1 MSRTRVL
8 EMIDRPFLG
17 GGQVTLLTLAGGLA
31 RERFEIFAASEPG
44 GPLAEEL
51 GKLGVPHVP
60 ISLRKSSGL
69 RAVAAIAAVLKENRI
84 DVLHTHGGIA
94 GLYGRWAATKAGTPA
109 VVHTIHGIHYL
120 HYRNPLA
127 RRAFIVLERRLSR
140 ITDAVI
146 FVSEA
151 DLEQGRR
158 LKLAPPEKTHLIRNG
173 VDPAIPAVASDLGK
187 KREELGALGKP
198 LVVAVSRLHR
208 QKGVAYLL
216 KAVPFISRELPAAKV
231 AIAGG
236 GPLQEAM
243 AAEIRRLGIGDA
255 ALLLGERADARE
267 ILAAADVFVLPSL
280 WEGLPYVLVE
290 AAALGMPI
298 VATDIEGVREVIRS
312 GATGILVPAKNPAAL
327 AAAVILLLGDRD
339 LAHKLGENARREIP
353 GRFSVG
359 RMIAETGSLYEEVL
373 RKKIPRPGDRPGP
386 PVE

>member
-1 MSRTRVL
+1 
-8 EMIDRPFLG
+8 MIDRPFLG
-17 GGQVTLLTLAGGLA
+17 GGQVTLLTLARGLD
-31 RERFEIFAASEPG
+31 RERFEVFAASEPG
-44 GPLAEEL
+44 GPLVEEM

-69 RAVAAIAAVLKENRI
+69 RAVAAIAAVLKNNRI

-94 GLYGRWAATKAGTPA
+94 GLYGRWAAKKAGTPA

-120 HYRNPLA
+120 HYRNPLI
-127 RRAFIVLERRLSR
+127 RRAFVILERRLSR

-151 DLEQGRR
+151 DLERGRR
-158 LKLAPPEKTHLIRNG
+158 LRLALPERSRLIRNG
-173 VDPAIPAVASDLGK
+173 VDPAIPAAASDPGK
-187 KREELGALGKP
+187 KREELGAQGKP
-198 LVVAVSRLHR
+198 LVAAVSRLHR

-216 KAVPFISRELPAAKV
+216 RAVPFIRRELPAVKV

-236 GPLQEAM
+236 GPLQEAL
-243 AAEIRRLGIGDA
+243 ALEIRRLGIGDA

-298 VATDIEGVREVIRS
+298 VATDIDGIREVIRS
-312 GATGILVPAKNPAAL
+312 GSTGILVPPRNPAAL
-327 AAAVILLLGDRD
+327 ASAVLLLLGDRD
-339 LAHKLGENARREIP
+339 LAGKLGENARREIP

-359 RMIAETGSLYEEVL
+359 RMIAETGFLYEEVL
-373 RKKIPRPGDRPGP
+373 RSKTPRPGGRPGP

>member
-1 MSRTRVL
+1 MSRIRVL

-17 GGQVTLLTLAGGLA
+17 GGQVTLLTLAAGLD
-31 RERFEIFAASEPG
+31 RDRFEVFAASEPG
-44 GPLAEEL
+44 GPLVEEL

-94 GLYGRWAATKAGTPA
+94 GLYGRWAAKRAGTPA

-127 RRAFIVLERRLSR
+127 RKAFIILERRLSR
-140 ITDAVI
+140 VTDAVI

-151 DLEQGRR
+151 DRERGKR
-158 LKLAPPEKTHLIRNG
+158 LRLAPPEKAHLIRNG
-173 VDPAIPAVASDLGK
+173 VDPAIPAVASDPGK

-208 QKGVAYLL
+208 QKGVACLL
-216 KAVPFISRELPAAKV
+216 NAVPFIRRELPTVKV
-231 AIAGG
+231 AIAGC
-236 GPLQEAM
+236 GPLQGAM
-243 AAEIRRLGIGDA
+243 AAEIRRLGIEDA

-298 VATDIEGVREVIRS
+298 VATDIDGVREVILS
-312 GATGILVPAKNPAAL
+312 GETGILVPPKNPAAL

-339 LAHKLGENARREIP
+339 LALKLGENARREIP
-353 GRFSVG
+353 GRFSIE
-359 RMIAETGSLYEEVL
+359 RMIGETGSLYEEVL
-373 RKKIPRPGDRPGP
+373 SNKILRPGDRPVA

>member
-1 MSRTRVL
+1 
-8 EMIDRPFLG
+8 MIDRPFLG
-17 GGQVTLLTLAGGLA
+17 GGQVTLLTLAGGLD
-31 RERFEIFAASEPG
+31 RDRFEIFALSEPG
-44 GPLAEEL
+44 GPLVEEL
-51 GKLGVPHVP
+51 GKLGVPHIP
-60 ISLRKSSGL
+60 ADLRKSSGPG
-69 RAVAAIAAVLKENRI
+69 AVAAIAAALKEHRI

-94 GLYGRWAATKAGTPA
+94 GLYGRWAAKRAGTPA

-158 LKLAPPEKTHLIRNG
+158 LRLAPPEISHLIRNG
-173 VDPAIPAVASDLGK
+173 VDPAIPAVASDSGR
-187 KREELGALGKP
+187 KREELGASGKP
-198 LVVAVSRLHR
+198 LVAAVSRLHR
-208 QKGVAYLL
+208 QKGVVYLL
-216 KAVPFISRELPAAKV
+216 RAVPFVRRELPSVKV

-236 GPLQEAM
+236 GPLQKAL
-243 AAEIRRLGIGDA
+243 ASEIRRLGIGDA
-255 ALLLGERADARE
+255 ALLLGERTDARE

-298 VATDIEGVREVIRS
+298 VAADIDGVREVIRS
-312 GATGILVPAKNPAAL
+312 GETGILVPPKNPAAL
-327 AAAVILLLGDRD
+327 AAALLLLLGDRA
-339 LAHKLGENARREIP
+339 LALKLGENARREIP
-353 GRFSVG
+353 GRFSIG
-359 RMIAETGSLYEEVL
+359 RMIAETGSLYEEVYAT
-373 RKKIPRPGDRPGP
+373 RASRPGGRPGP